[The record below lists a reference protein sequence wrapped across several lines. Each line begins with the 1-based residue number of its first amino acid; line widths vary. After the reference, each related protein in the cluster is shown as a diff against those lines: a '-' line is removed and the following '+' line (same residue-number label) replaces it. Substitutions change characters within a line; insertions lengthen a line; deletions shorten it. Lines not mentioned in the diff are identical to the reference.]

1 MISKREQNKRD
12 TNDRLLSAARILFS
26 AQGFASTTVDDI
38 AERAEVSR
46 ATFFNY
52 FQGKDSVL
60 RRCTVIISISLRHWW
75 ISSWNRRCRLLIGS
89 PGFFRTLRSKRS
101 CIRAICAW

>member
-60 RRCTVIISISLRHWW
+60 EALHSG
-75 ISSWNRRCRLLIGS
+75 SSRSACGTGGS
-89 PGFFRTLRSKRS
+89 AHGIADADF
-101 CIRAICAW
+101 